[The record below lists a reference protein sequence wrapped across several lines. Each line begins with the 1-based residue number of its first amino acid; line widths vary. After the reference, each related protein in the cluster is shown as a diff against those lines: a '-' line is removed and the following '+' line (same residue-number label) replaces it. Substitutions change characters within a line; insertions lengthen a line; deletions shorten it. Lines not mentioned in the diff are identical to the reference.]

1 MEIVK
6 RELVLTPPHPSF
18 QIGNCD
24 ALAYPSFA
32 AIAEQ
37 LQFVLAPALPQD
49 GLLPATAI
57 AVDAVAAYAP
67 ALERL

>member
-6 RELVLTPPHPSF
+6 RELVLPPLHPRF
-18 QIGNCD
+18 QITNRD
-24 ALAYPSFA
+24 ALACPSFA
-32 AIAEQ
+32 AVAEQ
-37 LQFVLAPALPQD
+37 LQFVLAPALTQD

-57 AVDAVAAYAP
+57 AVYAVAAYAP